1 AGSGTSRTLTMTPAA
16 HATGS
21 ATITVSVSD
30 GTTVVPTSFV
40 VTVTPVNDAPT
51 IAFGVPSGSTTE
63 GVPAELVVTV
73 FDIDSPGAGLHLS
86 AVSGNVSLLPN
97 SAIVVTP
104 ISSTAHTRTF
114 RATMTPAAGGYG
126 AAIVSFTAN
135 DFGPRSE
142 EHTSELQSRENLV
155 CRLLREKKKHNT
167 R

>member
-1 AGSGTSRTLTMTPAA
+1 SPPPPPRTRPPPPPPPSPLILPY
-16 HATGS
+16 
-21 ATITVSVSD
+21 
-30 GTTVVPTSFV
+30 PTLFRS
-40 VTVTPVNDAPT
+40 
-51 IAFGVPSGSTTE
+51 
-63 GVPAELVVTV
+63 
-73 FDIDSPGAGLHLS
+73 S
-86 AVSGNVSLLPN
+86 AVSGNGSLLPN

-114 RATMTPAAGGYG
+114 RATMSPAAGGYG